1 MIIAIA
7 GNIGAGKTTLAQL
20 LSKHLGYQAHYEE
33 PETNPYIQDFYN
45 DMQRWAFHLQIFFLN
60 HRLTNILHFQKNQLN
75 VILDRTLYEDAE
87 IFAYNLHHMNLLST
101 RDYENYL
108 ELYRLIIQLVP
119 PPDLVIYLKASIPT
133 LVDQI
138 EQRARPF
145 EENIRIDYLK
155 KLNDRYNEWF
165 QKYNL
170 GKKLEINIDEIKF
183 KDNQE
188 HFSILLNKINSTLF
202 GLFG

>member
-7 GNIGAGKTTLAQL
+7 GNIGSGKTTLAQM
-20 LSKHLGYQAHYEE
+20 LSKHLGFHAHYEE
-33 PETNPYIQDFYN
+33 PENNPYIQDFYN
-45 DMQRWAFHLQIFFLN
+45 DMQRWAFHLQIYFLN
-60 HRLTNILHFQKNQLN
+60 HRLTNILYFQKNQID

-87 IFAYNLHHMNLLST
+87 IFAYNLHNMHLLST

-108 ELYRLIIQLVP
+108 ELYHLILDLVP
-119 PPDLVIYLKASIPT
+119 APDLVIYLRASIPT
-133 LVDQI
+133 LVEQI
-138 EQRARPF
+138 QQRARPY

-165 QKYNL
+165 DSYHH
-170 GKKLEINIDEIKF
+170 GKKLEINIDELKF
-183 KDNQE
+183 RDNQE

>member
-20 LSKHLGYQAHYEE
+20 LSKHLGFQAHYEE

-183 KDNQE
+183 RDNQE

>member
-1 MIIAIA
+1 MIIAVA
-7 GNIGAGKTTLAQL
+7 GNIGSGKTTLAQL
-20 LSKHLGYQAHYEE
+20 LSKHLGFQAHFEE

-45 DMQRWAFHLQIFFLN
+45 DMQRWAFHLQIYFLN
-60 HRLTNILHFQKNQLN
+60 HRLKHILNFQKKQLN

-87 IFAYNLHHMNLLST
+87 IFAHNLHNMNLLST

-108 ELYRLIIQLVP
+108 ELYNLIIELVP
-119 PPDLVIYLKASIPT
+119 PPDLVIYLKASIST
-133 LVDQI
+133 LVEQI
-138 EQRARPF
+138 QQRSRPY

-165 QKYNL
+165 HGYNK
-170 GKKLEINIDEIKF
+170 GKKLEINIDELKF
-183 KDNQE
+183 RDNQE

>member
-7 GNIGAGKTTLAQL
+7 GNIGSGKTTLAQL
-20 LSKHLGYQAHYEE
+20 LSKHLGFQAHFEE

-45 DMQRWAFHLQIFFLN
+45 DMQRWAFHLQIYFLN
-60 HRLTNILHFQKNQLN
+60 HRLKHILNFQKKQLN

-87 IFAYNLHHMNLLST
+87 IFAHNLHNMNLLST

-108 ELYRLIIQLVP
+108 ELYNLIIELVP
-119 PPDLVIYLKASIPT
+119 PPDLVIYLKASIST
-133 LVDQI
+133 LVEQI
-138 EQRARPF
+138 QQRSRPY

-165 QKYNL
+165 HGYNK
-170 GKKLEINIDEIKF
+170 GKKLEINIDELKF
-183 KDNQE
+183 RDNQE

>member
-1 MIIAIA
+1 
-7 GNIGAGKTTLAQL
+7 
-20 LSKHLGYQAHYEE
+20 
-33 PETNPYIQDFYN
+33 
-45 DMQRWAFHLQIFFLN
+45 MQRWAFHLQIYFLN
-60 HRLTNILHFQKNQLN
+60 HRLKHILNFQKKQLN

-87 IFAYNLHHMNLLST
+87 IFAHNLHNMNLLST

-108 ELYRLIIQLVP
+108 ELYNLIIELVP
-119 PPDLVIYLKASIPT
+119 PPDLVIYLKASIST
-133 LVDQI
+133 LVEQI
-138 EQRARPF
+138 QQRSRPY

-165 QKYNL
+165 HGYNK
-170 GKKLEINIDEIKF
+170 GKKLEINIDELKF
-183 KDNQE
+183 RDNQE

>member
-7 GNIGAGKTTLAQL
+7 GNIGSGKTTLAQL
-20 LSKHLGYQAHYEE
+20 LSKHLGFQAHFEE
-33 PETNPYIQDFYN
+33 PESNPYIQDFYN
-45 DMQRWAFHLQIFFLN
+45 DMQRWAFHLQIYFLN
-60 HRLTNILHFQKNQLN
+60 HRLINLLHFQKNALD

-87 IFAYNLHHMNLLST
+87 IFAHNLHNMNLLST
-101 RDYENYL
+101 RDYNNYL

-138 EQRARPF
+138 EKRARPY

-165 QKYNL
+165 QNYNL
-170 GKKLEINIDEIKF
+170 GKKLEINVDEIKF